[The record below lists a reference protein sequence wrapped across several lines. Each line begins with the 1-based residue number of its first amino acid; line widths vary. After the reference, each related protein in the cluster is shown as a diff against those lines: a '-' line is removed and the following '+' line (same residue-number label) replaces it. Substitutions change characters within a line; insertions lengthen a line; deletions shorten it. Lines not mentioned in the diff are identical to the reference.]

1 MRVGVRSFL
10 LSATSACS
18 LLLAGCGEKA
28 PEAASESAASSVPGI
43 SPSAAPGVAFNY
55 HYDFALPD
63 KAIAGVQEQHA
74 AACEKLGPER
84 CRITGMHYALVR
96 NDSVS
101 ASLEFKLAPDLARA
115 FGKEG
120 IAAVEHADGKLIR
133 AAIEG
138 QDVGSD
144 IAAAQKRG
152 SDAQADL
159 NQIEAKLAKGGLGDR
174 ERAEL
179 NQQAGALRAKVAAE
193 RDAQTTGAVRL
204 ASTPMT
210 FTYAGGGSFVW
221 GDNPFAGVAQ
231 ASWSSLRTMVALVV
245 FIVGIGAPWLA
256 LLIALLVLWR
266 VLPIPRLRRFLLRKT
281 EDE

>member
-1 MRVGVRSFL
+1 
-10 LSATSACS
+10 
-18 LLLAGCGEKA
+18 
-28 PEAASESAASSVPGI
+28 
-43 SPSAAPGVAFNY
+43 
-55 HYDFALPD
+55 
-63 KAIAGVQEQHA
+63 
-74 AACEKLGPER
+74 
-84 CRITGMHYALVR
+84 MHYALVR

>member
-10 LSATSACS
+10 LSATLACS
-18 LLLAGCGEKA
+18 LLLSGCGEKA
-28 PEAASESAASSVPGI
+28 PEAASENAASSVPSI

-96 NDSVS
+96 NDNVS
-101 ASLEFKLAPDLARA
+101 ASLQFKLAPDLARA

-152 SDAQADL
+152 SDAQTDL
-159 NQIEAKLAKGGLGDR
+159 IQIEAKLAKGGLGDR

-179 NQQAGALRAKVAAE
+179 NQQAGALRAKIAAE
-193 RDAQTTGAVRL
+193 RDAQTTGTVRL

-210 FTYAGGGSFVW
+210 FTYTGGGSFVW

-245 FIVGIGAPWLA
+245 FIVGIGAPWVA
-256 LLIALLVLWR
+256 LLIVLLVLWR
-266 VLPIPRLRRFLLRKT
+266 VLPIPRLRRFLSRKT